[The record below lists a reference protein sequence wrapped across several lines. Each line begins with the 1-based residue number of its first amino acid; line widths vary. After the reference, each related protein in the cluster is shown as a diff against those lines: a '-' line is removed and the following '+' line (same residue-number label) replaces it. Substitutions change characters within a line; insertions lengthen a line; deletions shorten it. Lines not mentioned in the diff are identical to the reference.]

1 MSDDIVHL
9 DEMLELL
16 FWMEG
21 EGIDG
26 ANLAGIA
33 RFIAKPEVDAQA
45 TLSRLIARGDV
56 SSGDGTYLLTDTGR
70 GEAARRF
77 VEDFSGITG
86 QAHGECN
93 DPNCD
98 CRTSPNGAADCHA
111 QPRLTSTTS
120 GS

>member
-1 MSDDIVHL
+1 MNDLAQL

-21 EGIDG
+21 EGLESS
-26 ANLAGIA
+26 ATLPGIA
-33 RFIAKPEVDAQA
+33 RFLARPEAEA
-45 TLSRLIARGDV
+45 EGALSRLRERGDV
-56 SSGDGTYLLTDTGR
+56 TIREGRYALTDRGR

-77 VEDFSGITG
+77 VEDFSGLTG

-98 CRTSPNGAADCHA
+98 CRASPGGAADCQAHR
-111 QPRLTSTTS
+111 QTSP
-120 GS
+120 

>member
-1 MSDDIVHL
+1 MIDDIAQL

-21 EGIDG
+21 EGLE
-26 ANLAGIA
+26 ASATLPGIA
-33 RFIAKPEVDAQA
+33 RF
-45 TLSRLIARGDV
+45 LSRPEQEADALLTRLIQRGDV
-56 SSGDGTYLLTDTGR
+56 GASDGRYSLTDVGR

-77 VEDFSGITG
+77 VEDFSGLTD

-111 QPRLTSTTS
+111 HSPGTP
-120 GS
+120 

>member
-1 MSDDIVHL
+1 MSDIAQL

-21 EGIDG
+21 EGLESS
-26 ANLAGIA
+26 ATLPGIA
-33 RFIAKPEVDAQA
+33 RFIAKPEPEAQA
-45 TLSRLIARGDV
+45 SLSRLVERGDALV
-56 SSGDGTYLLTDTGR
+56 NEGQYALTERGR

-77 VEDFSGITG
+77 VEDFSGLTG

-111 QPRLTSTTS
+111 HGEGNP
-120 GS
+120 

>member
-1 MSDDIVHL
+1 MSTEIARL

-21 EGIDG
+21 EGLEG
-26 ANLAGIA
+26 SANLPAIA
-33 RFIAKPEVDAQA
+33 RFLASSQADAEA
-45 TLSRLIARGDV
+45 MLSRLIDRGDV
-56 SSGDGTYLLTDTGR
+56 VLGEGRYALTETGR

-77 VEDFSGITG
+77 VEDFSGLTG

-93 DPNCD
+93 DPDCD

-111 QPRLTSTTS
+111 HQPSRA
-120 GS
+120 

>member
-1 MSDDIVHL
+1 MSDDIAQL

-26 ANLAGIA
+26 AVLPGIA
-33 RFIAKPEVDAQA
+33 RFLAKPEGDAQA
-45 TLSRLIARGDV
+45 TLSRLIQRGDV
-56 SSGDGTYLLTDTGR
+56 IASEGRYALTESGR

-111 QPRLTSTTS
+111 HQQ
-120 GS
+120 GSA

>member
-1 MSDDIVHL
+1 MTSGIEQL
-9 DEMLELL
+9 DEMLSLL

-21 EGIDG
+21 EGLE
-26 ANLAGIA
+26 ASATLAGISRFLA
-33 RFIAKPEVDAQA
+33 RPEANADEALA
-45 TLSRLIARGDV
+45 GLIGRGDV
-56 SSGDGTYLLTDTGR
+56 VVVDDRYKLTDVGR

-77 VEDFSGITG
+77 VEDFSGMTG

-111 QPRLTSTTS
+111 HAAGTP
-120 GS
+120 

>member
-1 MSDDIVHL
+1 MSSDIAQA

-21 EGIDG
+21 EG
-26 ANLAGIA
+26 L
-33 RFIAKPEVDAQA
+33 ELSA
-45 TLSRLIARGDV
+45 TLPGISRFLSQPAEAAQTILTRLLERGDV
-56 SSGDGTYLLTDTGR
+56 TERQGQFTLTDRGR

-77 VEDFSGITG
+77 VEDFSGLTG

-111 QPRLTSTTS
+111 HTQGNP
-120 GS
+120 

>member
-1 MSDDIVHL
+1 MTNDIAQL

-21 EGIDG
+21 EGLE
-26 ANLAGIA
+26 ASATLSGIA
-33 RFIAKPEVDAQA
+33 RFLARPEAEAEVI
-45 TLSRLIARGDV
+45 LSRLVQRGDV
-56 SSGDGTYLLTDTGR
+56 GAAEGRYSLTEVGR

-77 VEDFSGITG
+77 VEDFSGLVG

-111 QPRLTSTTS
+111 HAPGTP
-120 GS
+120 